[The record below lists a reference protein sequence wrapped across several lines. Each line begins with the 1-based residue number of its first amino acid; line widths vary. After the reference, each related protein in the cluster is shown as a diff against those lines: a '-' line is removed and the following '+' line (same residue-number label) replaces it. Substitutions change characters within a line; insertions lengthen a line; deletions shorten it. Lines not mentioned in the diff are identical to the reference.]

1 MSNLVQEHPELTPEV
16 IEIYH
21 QKYVSTVNDIV
32 CKFNP
37 SLDANLISLSEHAV
51 GQALAEA
58 NKDIKAMQQRRQF
71 KNGISASKIAGII
84 TFRLVRWTPVQLHSP
99 QSENESALKINFMAA
114 FAFVLKYIL
123 NVDLKNFPPN
133 VTREFQ
139 YNIARRHTNQETLGL
154 AYEMLEYHMTAQ
166 KG

>member
-1 MSNLVQEHPELTPEV
+1 MNDPVQDHPELTADV
-16 IEIYH
+16 IKIYH
-21 QKYVSTVNDIV
+21 KQYVQAVSDIV
-32 CKFNP
+32 CKINP
-37 SLDANLISLSEHAV
+37 PLDANLISLSEHAI

-71 KNGISASKIAGII
+71 KNGISASKIAGIV

-99 QSENESALKINFMAA
+99 QCENENALKINFMAA
-114 FAFVLKYIL
+114 FAFALKHIL
-123 NVDLKNFPPN
+123 NVNIIAFPTK

-154 AYEMLEYHMTAQ
+154 AYEMLEYHIARN
-166 KG
+166 GS